1 MVSVEI
7 NMTET
12 QVFEQNLLKIHLTN
26 SNDSI
31 HIGLTGKSVER
42 DPGHI
47 ITPILLNALKDTGE
61 ENRHIILNF
70 CQLDYMNSSTITPII
85 KILERA
91 KRGNT
96 RLTVLYDKS
105 LKWQALSFSALEI
118 FETSDKRIEI
128 KGVE

>member
-1 MVSVEI
+1 
-7 NMTET
+7 MTET
-12 QVFEQNLLKIHLTN
+12 KVFEQNLLKIHLTN

-42 DPGHI
+42 DPSQI
-47 ITPILLNALKDTGE
+47 ITPILLDALKHTGV

-70 CQLDYMNSSTITPII
+70 CQLEYMNSSTITPII

-91 KRGNT
+91 KRGNN
-96 RLTVLYDKS
+96 RLTVLYNSS
-105 LKWQALSFSALEI
+105 LKWQSLSFSALKI
-118 FETSDKRIEI
+118 FETGDKRIEI